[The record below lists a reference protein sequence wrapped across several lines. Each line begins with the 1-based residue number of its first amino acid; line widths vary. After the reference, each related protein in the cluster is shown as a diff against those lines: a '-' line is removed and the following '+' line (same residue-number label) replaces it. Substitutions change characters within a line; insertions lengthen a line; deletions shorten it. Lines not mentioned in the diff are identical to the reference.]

1 MTTTSI
7 NISTSQQMHRL
18 QFVIVVAS
26 TFQDLSLAP
35 FFFPSRRDRSEKKKG
50 SQPVHGRRM
59 VSSLSLS
66 LSLTHTHTHTC
77 LSFVGLDW
85 FGLLPLQ
92 KTVICPVDNNSLLAP
107 LSSFSSNRS
116 ARPSNGRN
124 RTDKTKRTAHRDIHT
139 YMYVYIVGIMFHTE

>member
-66 LSLTHTHTHTC
+66 LSLTHTHTHTHAS
-77 LSFVGLDW
+77 LSLDW
-85 FGLLPLQ
+85 IGLVYCHCRRP
-92 KTVICPVDNNSLLAP
+92 SSAP
-107 LSSFSSNRS
+107 LTTIPSLRLSHHS
-116 ARPSNGRN
+116 AATAVRAQATAETALTRPNARH
-124 RTDKTKRTAHRDIHT
+124 TETYIHT
-139 YMYVYIVGIMFHTE
+139 CMYI